1 MVNLFVRPEHL
12 AIADAGERVLNRIK
26 ARVLTHV
33 YQGTHTLVRV
43 DGGALGMLQLR
54 VPGGE
59 VIEQAPVGSEIEVAL
74 NLDSAIILAD

>member
-1 MVNLFVRPEHL
+1 M
-12 AIADAGERVLNRIK
+12 
-26 ARVLTHV
+26 LTHV

-43 DGGALGMLQLR
+43 DAGALDTLQLR

-59 VIEQAPVGSEIEVAL
+59 VIEQAPLGAEIEVAL